1 MTVTE
6 CDAFVY
12 ETECLGGG
20 GTILRDTAGEVK
32 QSSAARL
39 GRFGRQFPSQG
50 RYVCLQ
56 THHSPERRHH
66 SLPRACHRTGLGRR
80 GCGSPEQTAGGD
92 VPTIVMRIPKR
103 QEIALDGR
111 RQVGE
116 ALRELGIAPET
127 VLVIKGNRLLTRDAW
142 LEPDDVIEV
151 RPVMSGGS

>member
-1 MTVTE
+1 M
-6 CDAFVY
+6 
-12 ETECLGGG
+12 
-20 GTILRDTAGEVK
+20 
-32 QSSAARL
+32 
-39 GRFGRQFPSQG
+39 
-50 RYVCLQ
+50 
-56 THHSPERRHH
+56 
-66 SLPRACHRTGLGRR
+66 
-80 GCGSPEQTAGGD
+80 
-92 VPTIVMRIPKR
+92 PTIVMRIPKR